1 MWIKHHTLK
10 WPMDQ
15 KKKKTHK
22 MNENECRTYQNFRD
36 AAKEVL
42 QGKYVAVNVYIKR
55 EKWSYYPQPN
65 FSPKDTEKRR
75 GN

>member
-10 WPMDQ
+10 WPMGQ
-15 KKKKTHK
+15 KKHK
-22 MNENECRTYQNFRD
+22 MNENKCRTYQNFRD

-42 QGKYVAVNVYIKR
+42 QGKYVAVNAYIKR
-55 EKWSYYPQPN
+55 EKWSHYWQPN
-65 FSPKDTEKRR
+65 LSSKDTDKRG